1 MRWATSCVACWLAAA
16 AMSTAMSA
24 AESVAIHLRP
34 TVVLAAPSAT
44 LADLADLSGSPEA
57 VAALGTIVIQDLR
70 TTPVLVEENLVR
82 ARVAHQAPEVTVT
95 ITGQSQASQPLR
107 TISVDDQVRAATAV
121 VIHAGDDAEVALQRA
136 SGPLTVADDGTTQ
149 VIEATPLD
157 RGRVGDVAF
166 RVRLMRGEEELARSL
181 VVLRVKRYVRVVVL
195 ATDVRRGAVLGAGDL
210 SVQRVEL
217 STQTQDA
224 VTDPNLALG
233 FEVTRDAAA
242 GQILTPTLALAPLA
256 VRPGQGVT
264 LVWRTG
270 TVELSALGEAL
281 AGGRD
286 GEIIGVKRSSDQQR
300 VRGQIIGPAKVLINF

>member
-1 MRWATSCVACWLAAA
+1 MTCGVACWLAAA
-16 AMSTAMSA
+16 TMSA
-24 AESVAIHLRP
+24 AETVAVHLRP
-34 TVVLAAPSAT
+34 QVVLAAPSAT
-44 LADLADLSGSPEA
+44 LSDLAELSGSPA
-57 VAALGTIVIQDLR
+57 AIAALEKIVIQELNAV
-70 TTPVLVEENLVR
+70 PMLVEESLVR
-82 ARVAHQAPEVTVT
+82 VRVAHQAPDVRMT
-95 ITGQSQASQPLR
+95 ITGQTQVSQPLR
-107 TISVDDQVRAATAV
+107 TISVAEQIRAVTDKLV
-121 VIHAGDDAEVALQRA
+121 HADDDAEITLQRA
-136 SGPLTVADDGTTQ
+136 SGPLTVADDGTPP
-149 VIEATPLD
+149 VIDATPLD

-166 RVRLMRGEEELARSL
+166 RVRLMRGEDELARSL
-181 VVLRVKRYVRVVVL
+181 VVLRVKRYARVVVL
-195 ATDVRRGAVLGAGDL
+195 ATDVRRGAILGAGDL

-224 VTDPNLALG
+224 FTDPNLALG
-233 FEVTRDAAA
+233 FQVTRDAAA

-264 LVWRTG
+264 MVWRTG